1 MLSRWILKS
10 VLISS
15 MGLALVACDNKI
27 NERVE
32 ATKAAAVSLGQ
43 GPQQFQLQYN
53 ASLEVIV
60 PVVLKQT
67 NGVIDQ
73 SLINMYQIYQMTHMQ
88 GKEQG
93 LIEADVGPLR
103 THLIG
108 KVNDKGELMS
118 VGANLRDNS
127 ANAKQDFLIVMTT
140 IGYVVS
146 GAQPQQMADTLQR
159 LMSTALSNPS
169 EVVAASINDIVFTVS
184 ISNVGITIQ
193 AAHVQ

>member
-1 MLSRWILKS
+1 MLSRWILKG

-15 MGLALVACDNKI
+15 MGLALAGCNNDI
-27 NERVE
+27 NERVA
-32 ATKAAAVSLGQ
+32 ATKAAAISLGQ
-43 GPQQFQLQYN
+43 TPQQFQIQYN
-53 ASLEVIV
+53 ASLDVVV
-60 PVVLKQT
+60 PVALNQT
-67 NGVIDQ
+67 DGVIDQ

-93 LIEADVGPLR
+93 LIEANVGPVK

-127 ANAKQDFLIVMTT
+127 ENAKQDFLIAMAT
-140 IGYVVS
+140 IGCVVS
-146 GAQPQQMADTLQR
+146 GAQPQQMVDTLKR
-159 LMSTALSNPS
+159 LISTALSNPS
-169 EVVAASINDIVFTVS
+169 EVIAASINEIVFTVS